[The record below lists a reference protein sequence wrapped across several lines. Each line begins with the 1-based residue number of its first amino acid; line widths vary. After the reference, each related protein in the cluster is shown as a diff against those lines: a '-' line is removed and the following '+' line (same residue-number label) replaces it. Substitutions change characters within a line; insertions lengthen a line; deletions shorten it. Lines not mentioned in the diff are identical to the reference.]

1 MSEHAT
7 DNPLLQL
14 SFEIPFDRIRAQD
27 VVPAVDR
34 LTAEA
39 QKRIDAIGDLSAPPT
54 YENTMQALEAATE
67 QLELAM
73 TVIGHLESVVTTPE
87 LREAYNESRPKVS
100 AFYSSIP
107 TNAALWNAVKAFAAT
122 DEASTLS
129 PTKTRYLQK
138 TLDDFRRH
146 GAELSESGKERL
158 KALDVELTSLTTQFS
173 QSLLDA
179 TNAFELLIE
188 DEARLAG
195 LPDSARQL
203 ARHSAAEKGKSG
215 YRFTLQAPSVNA
227 VLTYLDDA
235 SIRQAVWRAYN
246 TRATRGPLD
255 NRPRI
260 ARILELRKEKA
271 RLLGYSDFA
280 DLVLEDR
287 MAQNGAR
294 ADAFVADLRAKTE
307 AFAKQENEELLAFRR
322 ELEGSDS
329 PPLEPWD
336 IAYYAEKLRKAR
348 FDFDEEELRP
358 YFSADRVLRG
368 IFETVRRL
376 YGVRIEERQLPVWE
390 PSVRSFAF
398 VDDSGNTTAAFYV
411 DLYPRENKRGGAW
424 MNPLI
429 TAVPDKEGAHLGLF
443 CANVDPPV
451 GDKAALLTHRNVETL
466 FHEFGHLMHHCAS
479 DVEVRSLGGT
489 NVAWDFVEL
498 PSQIMENWCWEREAL
513 DLFATHH
520 ETDEPI
526 PPSLFEKMRR
536 ARTFRAANAMMR
548 QLGLATVDLALHRHF
563 DPERDG
569 DVLAFS
575 RSVLAE
581 FAPAPLPQDYA
592 MIAGFSH
599 LFAGPVAYA
608 SGYYSYKWA
617 EVLDADAFSRFQQE
631 GIYNPEVG
639 REFYEKVLKKGDSR
653 DPIALFEDFLG
664 RQPRLDALLERSGLS
679 LQG

>member
-39 QKRIDAIGDLSAPPT
+39 QKRIDAIGDLSAPRT

-146 GAELSESGKERL
+146 GAELSESGKEQL

-280 DLVLEDR
+280 DLALEDR

-513 DLFATHH
+513 DLFASHH

-526 PPSLFEKMRR
+526 PPILFEKMRR

-548 QLGLATVDLALHRHF
+548 QLGLATVDLALHRRF
-563 DPERDG
+563 DLERDG